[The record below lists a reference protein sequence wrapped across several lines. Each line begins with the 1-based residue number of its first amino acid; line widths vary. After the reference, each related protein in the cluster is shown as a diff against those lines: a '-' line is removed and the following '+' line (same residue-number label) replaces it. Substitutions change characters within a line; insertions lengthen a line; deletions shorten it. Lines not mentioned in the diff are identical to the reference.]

1 MISTPNG
8 FIREEPGRNFRMM
21 AEFAE
26 SFETLSTA
34 GPAVIMFGSA
44 LT

>member
-8 FIREEPGRNFRMM
+8 FIREEPGHNFRMM

-26 SFETLSTA
+26 SFASLSTA
-34 GPAVIMFGSA
+34 GPEVTTFGSA

>member
-8 FIREEPGRNFRMM
+8 FIREDPWRNFRIM

-34 GPAVIMFGSA
+34 GPALIMFGSA